1 MKAAAAAGLDI
12 NPRWIEFRFSRVSKQ
27 IHEAE
32 LAIYG
37 WTWRN
42 EYGVLGLHGI
52 YRRY

>member
-12 NPRWIEFRFSRVSKQ
+12 NLRWIVSKRK

-37 WTWRN
+37 RAWRDG
-42 EYGVLGLHGI
+42 YGVLGLHGI